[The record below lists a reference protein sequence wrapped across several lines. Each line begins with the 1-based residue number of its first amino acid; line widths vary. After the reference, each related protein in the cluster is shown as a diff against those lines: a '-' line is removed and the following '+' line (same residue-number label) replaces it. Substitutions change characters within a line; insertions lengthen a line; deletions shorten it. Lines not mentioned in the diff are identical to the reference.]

1 MAFAIAPA
9 AYADTF
15 EYEIA
20 GTNFTAA
27 LNFFTSDGTVSVP
40 GPNSAVDIG
49 AYTITAVSGT
59 FDITGEPSDTFGV
72 TPTVQPASG
81 ANAYNLTS
89 NYGFLWDNLL
99 YPEYAGTGTGN
110 GILDYGGLLIEFS
123 NDYLL
128 NLFSGSFGSG
138 APGNGYFYFADNGS
152 FYSNNP
158 ITEGGGSG
166 GGDGGGGGPAPG
178 SLSAPEPSSL
188 PLFGTGLFGLAF
200 VLFRKAAK
208 LSARPVLNK

>member
-1 MAFAIAPA
+1 MALVIAPA
-9 AYADTF
+9 VHADTF
-15 EYEIA
+15 EYQIA
-20 GTNFTAA
+20 GTNFTADLTFITGNA
-27 LNFFTSDGTVSVP
+27 TVSVP
-40 GPNSAVDIG
+40 GPDSAVNID
-49 AYTITAVSGT
+49 AYVVTAVSGT
-59 FDITGEPSDTFGV
+59 FDIANGPSETFAA
-72 TPTVQPASG
+72 TSTVPAGSG

-89 NYGFLWDNLL
+89 GSGFLWDNLL
-99 YPEYAGTGTGN
+99 YPEYAGAGTGN

-123 NDYLL
+123 NGYLL

-138 APGNGYFYFADNGS
+138 APGDGYFYFADNGS